1 LQTPLSTVQNVSP
14 EQSALDAQGF
24 GAGGSQPN
32 AANNPSANRGAK
44 GFDMT
49 TTSAT
54 LGGSNTYATRRSRVF
69 SVRTRPAVRHASK
82 F

>member
-32 AANNPSANRGAK
+32 AANNPNANRGAK

-49 TTSAT
+49 TSAT
-54 LGGSNTYATRRSRVF
+54 LGGSNVYATRRGRVL
-69 SVRTRPAVRHASK
+69 SVRTRPAIRHASK

>member
-1 LQTPLSTVQNVSP
+1 LQTPLSTVQNVPP

-24 GAGGSQPN
+24 DAGGSQPN
-32 AANNPSANRGAK
+32 AANNPIANK
-44 GFDMT
+44 GTNRFDM

-54 LGGSNTYATRRSRVF
+54 LGGSNAYATRHRRNL
-69 SVRTRPAVRHASK
+69 SVSTQPAIRHASK